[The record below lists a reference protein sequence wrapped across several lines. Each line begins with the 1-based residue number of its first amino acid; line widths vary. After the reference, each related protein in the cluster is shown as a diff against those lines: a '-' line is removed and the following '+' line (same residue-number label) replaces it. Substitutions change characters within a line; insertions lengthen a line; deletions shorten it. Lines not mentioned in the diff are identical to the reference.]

1 MVLGRQLFVA
11 RDERVGDHERE
22 GRVRLRE
29 REGAR
34 LELRDELAV
43 WTDREREVGAHDE
56 VEFFLESL
64 PLLEMGGLTCAGGA
78 SVD

>member
-1 MVLGRQLFVA
+1 MYLYILLARSKWAGALGEREAGGAGETHAQVVVKLGGQLLVA

-29 REGAR
+29 RERAR

-43 WTDREREVGAHDE
+43 WGVRTG
-56 VEFFLESL
+56 
-64 PLLEMGGLTCAGGA
+64 
-78 SVD
+78 